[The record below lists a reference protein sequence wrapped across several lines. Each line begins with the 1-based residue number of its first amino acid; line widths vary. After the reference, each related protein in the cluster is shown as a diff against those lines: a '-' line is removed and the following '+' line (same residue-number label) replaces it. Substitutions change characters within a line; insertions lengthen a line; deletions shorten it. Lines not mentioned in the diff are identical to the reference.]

1 MSEPEA
7 HSNLWAG
14 AVAEYE
20 RQTERKI
27 DRDYAFRNLQSLDD
41 LKDKIEGET
50 ERFNTFR
57 SEHRRLYSALARC
70 VQPLE
75 PILKIVQQGLGN
87 TTYAPASAVF
97 GAASHLLQACGSVSK
112 AYDGIEALFEQME
125 DITVRLKEYDCGGM
139 ESSLQA
145 KMTHI
150 LAYIL
155 DILGKAEAC
164 IKRKRIKQ
172 WARSVFMKDD
182 GIRSSVEKL
191 RNYVEAELGLVI
203 ALTYRRVKDMEATT
217 TGMHTAVNLTN
228 ARTDEVLSMQRSDR
242 QRVVSEADD
251 RSLSDSLRTKTMD
264 EMAREHVGNAEKLT
278 QGTGLWIKDDIMFQ
292 SWEQEKAPILWVF
305 GRPGVGKPMLAARTI
320 EMLQDMYPQH
330 PDVPSL
336 TSVSYLY
343 FKDDNPALQDCAQM
357 WKTAAFQIT
366 RANDRFKKHV
376 IATIKKKQDC
386 LASAKRIWQQLFLEF
401 FAEPTLSQ
409 STTSLAFIIVDGID
423 EGPEAERVK
432 FLSCLA
438 DLVNRRKK
446 DHRYRIQVAVFARP
460 SIQED
465 PGFEDVGLWTQDRKI
480 EVTPERNNL
489 DIETFTRAKLADVSM
504 LKLLKKRKRDK
515 EYQTLAKQIYH
526 SVHSR
531 SQGMFLWAKLTFD
544 QIRDLPSPEAIR
556 ESLQKVPK
564 GLDEMLYHVFK
575 RLEVHEQMD
584 QSYLRHLISWV
595 LCAHRPLYVSELF
608 VVILIISDHHYY
620 MIEDHVK
627 ARYSSLF
634 HITGP
639 LAGHEQYKED
649 VRRFEDDSG
658 SEQDDFNFLTKEDH
672 EGSDDDTEE
681 VDSLTEENVSAG
693 SGVDQEDTNDIPKHW
708 YQTTVTFA
716 HARIRDYLTLEGNPL
731 TRRWDD
737 CAMVPADLNLI
748 RLSIVHHLLD
758 LLSTDIAEEHSFHSL
773 KAYAKTFWVKHLEE
787 IDFAGIDEQE
797 AGKLA
802 RKLSRLFQNGHRMLE
817 MFSKDEHWFAPGYQF
832 VDTWFSTSGYS
843 GLVRKI
849 ITEHLEALDGQEQGW
864 ASSVTK
870 SARAL
875 FQPLVKACARK
886 WLTKSGWDDIAYL
899 DKSEAEV
906 CVLYAISLL
915 VSIMSTTPGRS
926 RH

>member
-1 MSEPEA
+1 MAEREA

-27 DRDYAFRNLQSLDD
+27 DRDYAYRNLQSLDD
-41 LKDKIEGET
+41 LNDKIVEET
-50 ERFNTFR
+50 ESFNAFR

-70 VQPLE
+70 IQPLE
-75 PILKIVQQGLGN
+75 PILKIVQEGIGN
-87 TTYAPASAVF
+87 TPYAPASAVF
-97 GAASHLLQACGSVSK
+97 GAASYLLQACGSVSK
-112 AYDGIEALFEQME
+112 AYDGIEALFEQMKA
-125 DITVRLKEYDCGGM
+125 ITVRLKEYDCGGM

-145 KMTHI
+145 KMTDI
-150 LAYIL
+150 LAYFL
-155 DILGKAEAC
+155 DIFGKAEAC

-182 GIRSSVEKL
+182 GIKSSVDKL
-191 RNYVEAELGLVI
+191 RNYVEAELSLVI
-203 ALTYRRVKDMEATT
+203 ALTYRRVKNMEASTT
-217 TGMHTAVNLTN
+217 DVHAAVNLTN

-242 QRVVSEADD
+242 QRAFSEADEK
-251 RSLSDSLRTKTMD
+251 SLSDSLRTKTVD

-278 QGTGLWIKDDIMFQ
+278 QGTGLWIKDDTMFQ

-305 GRPGVGKPMLAARTI
+305 GRPGVGKTMLAARTI
-320 EMLQDMYPQH
+320 EMLQDRYPQH
-330 PDVPSL
+330 PNIPSL

-376 IATIKKKQDC
+376 IATIKKNPDC
-386 LASAKRIWQQLFLEF
+386 LASAKHIWQQLFLEF
-401 FAEPTLSQ
+401 FTDSTLSQ

-438 DLVNRRKK
+438 DLVNRRKN
-446 DHRYRIQVAVFARP
+446 DPRYRIQVAVFARP

-465 PGFEDVGLWTQDRKI
+465 PGFEDVGFWTQDRKI
-480 EVTPERNNL
+480 EVTPERNSL
-489 DIETFTRAKLADVSM
+489 DIETFTRKKLADVSM
-504 LKLLKKRKRDK
+504 LKLLKKRRRDK

-564 GLDEMLYHVFK
+564 GLEEMLYHVLK
-575 RLEVHEQMD
+575 RLEAHEQMD

-608 VVILIISDHHYY
+608 VLILIISDHHYY
-620 MIEDHVK
+620 MIKDHLK

-634 HITGP
+634 DITGP
-639 LAGHEQYKED
+639 LAGLEQYEED
-649 VRRFEDDSG
+649 VRRFADDSAT
-658 SEQDDFNFLTKEDH
+658 EQDDFNFLTGEDP
-672 EGSDDDTEE
+672 EGSDDDAEE
-681 VDSLTEENVSAG
+681 VDSLSEKNVSTG
-693 SGVDQEDTNDIPKHW
+693 SGVNQEDTNGIPNHW

-716 HARIRDYLTLEGNPL
+716 HARIRDYLTIEGNPL

-737 CAMVPADLNLI
+737 CAIVPADLNLT
-748 RLSIVHHLLD
+748 RLSVVYHLLN
-758 LLSTDIAEEHSFHSL
+758 LLSTDIAEEHSVHSL

-787 IDFAGIDEQE
+787 IDFTRIDEPE
-797 AGKLA
+797 ARKLA
-802 RKLSRLFQNGHRMLE
+802 RKLSKLFQSGQRMLE
-817 MFSKDEHWFAPGYQF
+817 MFSREEHWFTPGYQF
-832 VDTWFSTSGYS
+832 VDTWFSTSKYS
-843 GLVRKI
+843 GLVREI
-849 ITEHLEALDGQEQGW
+849 ITKHVETLDGQEQGW

-875 FQPLVKACARK
+875 FQPLITACARK

-899 DKSEAEV
+899 DKSEPEV
-906 CVLYAISLL
+906 CVMYAFSLL
-915 VSIMSTTPGRS
+915 VSILKTTLGRS
-926 RH
+926 RR